1 MRVQPKV
8 KKIYLLLRAADAKS
22 ASQRLQNEVHNIIKL
37 EGIKGKRSKNERKET
52 KLANCKKIKVL
63 HGLMLTNYGIIV

>member
-1 MRVQPKV
+1 MAITFLTITAVLLEKILRVQPKV

-37 EGIKGKRSKNERKET
+37 EGIK
-52 KLANCKKIKVL
+52 VL
-63 HGLMLTNYGIIV
+63 RGLYLTNYGIIV

>member
-1 MRVQPKV
+1 MAITFLTITAVLLEKILRVQPKV

-37 EGIKGKRSKNERKET
+37 EGIK
-52 KLANCKKIKVL
+52 VL
-63 HGLMLTNYGIIV
+63 HGLYLTNYGIIV

>member
-1 MRVQPKV
+1 MAITFLTITAVLLEKILRVQPKV

-37 EGIKGKRSKNERKET
+37 EGIEG
-52 KLANCKKIKVL
+52 L
-63 HGLMLTNYGIIV
+63 HGLYLTNYGIIV

>member
-1 MRVQPKV
+1 V

-37 EGIKGKRSKNERKET
+37 EGIK
-52 KLANCKKIKVL
+52 VL
-63 HGLMLTNYGIIV
+63 HGLYLTNYGIIV